1 VPWEDHFFDEVQA
14 IYTRY
19 LPETVGRPPLR
30 SELPATIEQGFIET
44 GLFEQ
49 AVVRQ
54 YPWTKWYETERYVK
68 LLQTFSEHIA
78 LPEEERA
85 RLLSELTDLIEGQF
99 GGRVVKHHVA
109 VLQVARRI
117 EG

>member
-1 VPWEDHFFDEVQA
+1 MPGEDHFFDEVQA

-19 LPETVGRPPLR
+19 LPETVGRLPLR
-30 SELPATIEQGFIET
+30 SELPTTIEQGFIET
-44 GLFEQ
+44 GQFDQ
-49 AVVRQ
+49 AAVRQ
-54 YPWTKWYETERYVK
+54 YPWTERYETERYVK
-68 LLQTFSEHIA
+68 LLQTFSEHIS

-85 RLLSELTDLIEGQF
+85 RLLFEIAELIEGEF